1 MRLSSILLKSLHVL
15 SLKDNSTEHT
25 ISIKFDFGVE
35 KTYKLIPETFNS
47 LIENKDRLKDFIVH
61 TSKYELEKHVE
72 TVYQL
77 I

>member
-1 MRLSSILLKSLHVL
+1 MSNVLLKNLHIL
-15 SLKDNSTEHT
+15 SLKDNSVDYT

-47 LIENKDRLKDFIVH
+47 LIESKENMKNFIAH

-72 TVYQL
+72 NVYQL
-77 I
+77 M